1 MSCLFRLAGK
11 VEENPM
17 KSRDI
22 FKQAKGLLR
31 SLVLQIWQQPQGK
44 TYQLVYI
51 ELKVNHFYP
60 YILKFHFCTVILQ
73 VCVEFAVKILLLD
86 TLCTGLKM

>member
-44 TYQLVYI
+44 TYQLVFI
-51 ELKVNHFYP
+51 ELKVNHSYP
-60 YILKFHFCTVILQ
+60 YISNFIYAL
-73 VCVEFAVKILLLD
+73 
-86 TLCTGLKM
+86 